1 MPPHPQSSQSL
12 LSLLPSSPKAQSP
25 VPLTQAAETL
35 GSESPA
41 LSVLLP
47 PQKEK
52 MCFST
57 GGVCLEYRHT
67 HNGNPYIPHSN
78 SNTHETHSHMH
89 VNPHT
94 HTETHTCIHTHINPH
109 IHACTC
115 KPLHIYKLTYMHM

>member
-57 GGVCLEYRHT
+57 GGVCAWSTDTHT
-67 HNGNPYIPHSN
+67 MA
-78 SNTHETHSHMH
+78 THTYHTQTVTPMK
-89 VNPHT
+89 HT
-94 HTETHTCIHTHINPH
+94 HTC
-109 IHACTC
+109 
-115 KPLHIYKLTYMHM
+115 M